1 MTLAEY
7 LASEA
12 AREDVRRLL
21 SEPRPC
27 VKPGDPVGWRHYG
40 VQAMPYPAPPSVW
53 CGISADWGGSM
64 LPVPE
69 WQAITVY
76 YRPDGER
83 YTVTDLGGGVKAKR
97 LRTGDLTQP
106 AFEPRI
112 CWQCGDLLG
121 VDKINAPDLPDAI
134 CRVMLASLKVAQ
146 S

>member
-1 MTLAEY
+1 MTLADY

-21 SEPRPC
+21 SEPRPR
-27 VKPGDPVGWRHYG
+27 VVHGDPVGWRHYG
-40 VQAMPYPAPPSVW
+40 VQAEPYPAPPSVW
-53 CGISADWGGSM
+53 CGISVDWGGS
-64 LPVPE
+64 LPLAE
-69 WQAITVY
+69 WKSLTVY

-83 YTVTDLGGGVKAKR
+83 YTVTDLGEGIKARR

-112 CWQCGDLLG
+112 CWQYGDLLG
-121 VDKINAPDLPDAI
+121 ADKITAADLPDAI